1 MNNAFYTGA
10 SGLRAHQNAI
20 DVTSHNLTNCNTYGY
35 KATKPEF
42 RELLNNNMDINK
54 NRELGENEKILK
66 GHGVKMSNQDLLF
79 TQGSLE
85 NTGYELDFAIAGDGL
100 FALERDG
107 EIEYT
112 RNGSF
117 DLSIEND
124 GAYLVSSDGAYVLDQ
139 DYNRIRVPYKPG
151 TNVIESNGLYRR
163 LGVFSFSNPYGLR
176 RTDYESYQPTAI
188 SGEAEDADGGIYKI
202 YEKSLE
208 RSNVNI
214 AKEFADVIISQ
225 KAYQFSARVVT
236 TADEIEQLVNS
247 LRKQ

>member
-10 SGLRAHQNAI
+10 SGLRAHQTAI
-20 DVTSHNLTNCNTYGY
+20 DITSHNLTNCNTYGY

-54 NRELGENEKILK
+54 NRELSEDEKILK

-117 DLSIEND
+117 DLSVEND

-139 DYNRIRVPYKPG
+139 DYNRIVVPYKEG
-151 TNVIESNGLYRR
+151 TNVIESDGLYRR

-176 RTDYESYQPTAI
+176 RTDYESFQPTDI
-188 SGEAEDADGGIYKI
+188 SGEAEDADGGLYNI

-208 RSNVNI
+208 RSNVNV
-214 AKEFADVIISQ
+214 AKEFADVIVSQ

-236 TADEIEQLVNS
+236 TADEIEQLANS
-247 LRKQ
+247 LRK